1 MKFRKVIESL
11 YIKVI
16 DAGFSIPANENRE
29 VMYVQFI
36 VDEEVDRHYSVRTVP
51 HDSATI
57 LERVVESIFASG
69 EDLNGD
75 IIIEDHHYIVRLLPD
90 DDYKDLNDPRI
101 YVPTKRLSIIDE
113 GDKNVICSE
122 LDQSITA
129 LDERLSK
136 DTLAMVYIIKQ

>member
-1 MKFRKVIESL
+1 MKFKKTIESL
-11 YIKVI
+11 YVKVI
-16 DAGFSIPANENRE
+16 DAGFSIPANDNGE
-29 VMYVQFI
+29 VMYVRFI
-36 VDEEVDRHYSVRTVP
+36 VDEEVDQHYSVRIVP

-90 DDYKDLNDPRI
+90 ENYEDLSDPRI
-101 YVPTKRLSIIDE
+101 YVPTKRLSVIDE

-122 LDQSITA
+122 LDRSITA
-129 LDERLSK
+129 LDERLSR
-136 DTLAMVYIIKQ
+136 DTLAMVYIIKH